1 MAKRK
6 NTGGGENEQHVVG
19 VRMRVT
25 GNGELQMKLEGLDA
39 VLTQDL
45 IPFTMATVARIEPT
59 RLANFQSQRIRLVIK
74 TTEID
79 ERFLIRRII
88 IFAKPV
94 AVEYP
99 G

>member
-1 MAKRK
+1 MAKK
-6 NTGGGENEQHVVG
+6 SGTTIEAEHHINA

-25 GNGELQMKLEGLDA
+25 GSGNLDLRLVDLDNTRTYQMVDLVLQS
-39 VLTQDL
+39 T
-45 IPFTMATVARIEPT
+45 TRIEPT
-59 RLANFQSQRIRLVIK
+59 RLANFQSQRTRLEIRVQ
-74 TTEID
+74 EIN
-79 ERFLIRRII
+79 EHFHIRRII